1 MCFKHIIP
9 MFKYYEL
16 MKRINSHDNIIKL
29 WFKKFVMMILFSF
42 RLDNFVLC
50 LEDTIGCHMK

>member
-1 MCFKHIIP
+1 
-9 MFKYYEL
+9 
-16 MKRINSHDNIIKL
+16 MKLINSQDNIIKL

-50 LEDTIGCHMK
+50 LEDTIGYHMK